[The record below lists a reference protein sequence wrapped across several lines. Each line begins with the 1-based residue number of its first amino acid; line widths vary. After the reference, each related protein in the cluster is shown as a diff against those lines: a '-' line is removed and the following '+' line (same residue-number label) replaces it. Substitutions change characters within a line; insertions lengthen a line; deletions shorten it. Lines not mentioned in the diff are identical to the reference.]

1 YYSRGPNNVWH
12 IDGYDKLKPY
22 GICINGCIDGFLR
35 KMIWLEAYKTN
46 NDPLII
52 AGYFIDAV
60 YKNNG
65 LPQRV
70 RLDHGTE
77 NTHVAVMQRF
87 LREMNEDSTE
97 SVTLGPSTGNQ
108 RIERW
113 WATLSAQCSQF
124 WMDNFE
130 QLREDG
136 HFVDTFIDK
145 SLIQFCFQNTIQEE
159 LNEVLTA
166 WNNHRIR
173 PTHNP
178 RAPSGR
184 PSVMYAA
191 PSLYGAQNYL
201 QAVDQIKVDI
211 CREDC
216 CVKDYPCDED
226 VFHLCV
232 ELMAQQNFAMPDD
245 VFEITDLYLRLC
257 EMVLSGL
264 DLEHYK

>member
-1 YYSRGPNNVWH
+1 
-12 IDGYDKLKPY
+12 
-22 GICINGCIDGFLR
+22 
-35 KMIWLEAYKTN
+35 
-46 NDPLII
+46 
-52 AGYFIDAV
+52 
-60 YKNNG
+60 
-65 LPQRV
+65 
-70 RLDHGTE
+70 
-77 NTHVAVMQRF
+77 MQKF
-87 LREMNEDSTE
+87 LRELNEDSTE
-97 SVTLGPSTGNQ
+97 CVTLGPSIGNR

-113 WATLSAQCSQF
+113 WATLRAQCSLF
-124 WMDNFE
+124 WMDHFG

-173 PTHNP
+173 PAHNP
-178 RAPSGR
+178 RASSGR

-191 PSLYGAQNYL
+191 PSLNGAQNYL

-226 VFHLCV
+226 VYNLCV
-232 ELMAQQNFAMPDD
+232 ELMSEHNFAMPDD
-245 VFEITDLYLRLC
+245 VFEITDLY
-257 EMVLSGL
+257 
-264 DLEHYK
+264 